1 MCVCFLLWQNCC
13 GPSHDQ
19 ILHKLGYSL
28 DILDRLVEQMWV
40 PVHLSFGPGLV
51 WMRGDLGG
59 GLKKEESRSEWRH
72 FVWFSVQQ
80 GTIWELQSLC
90 KGQGRQSSNYCV
102 GVCSRCS
109 GISSNADSSL
119 LPSLRPKYLWSTYL
133 VRKRIIGIMHCE
145 GQLWHISYIISCS
158 YLSPEKVLSHLSLFP
173 HCVIR

>member
-1 MCVCFLLWQNCC
+1 MCVFLALAELLRSFPWPNPTQT
-13 GPSHDQ
+13 GLLTWH
-19 ILHKLGYSL
+19 LGQTGGTNVGAGALEFWSWSC
-28 DILDRLVEQMWV
+28 VNAWG
-40 PVHLSFGPGLV
+40 F
-51 WMRGDLGG
+51 GG
-59 GLKKEESRSEWRH
+59 GLEKEESRSEWRH

-109 GISSNADSSL
+109 GISSWADSSL

>member
-1 MCVCFLLWQNCC
+1 MTKSYTNRVTHLTSWTDWWNKCGCRCTWVLVLVLCECV
-13 GPSHDQ
+13 G
-19 ILHKLGYSL
+19 
-28 DILDRLVEQMWV
+28 
-40 PVHLSFGPGLV
+40 V
-51 WMRGDLGG
+51 WG
-59 GLKKEESRSEWRH
+59 GLEKEESRSEWRH

-119 LPSLRPKYLWSTYL
+119 LPSFRPKYLWSTYL